1 MKRASLNDLALTTNT
16 DRSSRNHD
24 YMRIYDDLFH
34 PFRNEPTALLEV
46 GILGGD
52 GLNTWARYFYH
63 KDSRIVGVDIHDRG
77 FKSGDSRIQTIYAD
91 AGQAMVLSALPGP
104 FNIAI
109 DDGSHFTSHQVTFF
123 EAVWPM
129 ILPGGLMIVED
140 VHSCH
145 SPQHQDMHVDFP
157 SFIGRIFREMQDE
170 RGATGSGAYD
180 PAAKW
185 SEIESITLRR
195 GLAIVRKRA

>member
-1 MKRASLNDLALTTNT
+1 MKRASLNDLALTTST
-16 DRSSRNHD
+16 DKSSRFHD
-24 YMRIYDDLFH
+24 YCRIYDELFKAWRDQ
-34 PFRNEPTALLEV
+34 PIRFLEI

-52 GLNTWARYFYH
+52 SLNMWSRYFRH
-63 KDSRIVGVDIHDRG
+63 PDAKIVGVDLLDRNFQSEDG
-77 FKSGDSRIQTIYAD
+77 RIQTIYGD
-91 AGQAMVLSALPGP
+91 AGQAMFLSSLPGP
-104 FNIAI
+104 FTCAI
-109 DDGSHFTSHQVTFF
+109 DDGGHFTSHQVTFL

-129 ILPGGLMIVED
+129 VLPGGLLIVED

-145 SPQHQDMHVDFP
+145 SPQHQDMHMDFP
-157 SFIGRIFREMQDE
+157 SLIGRIFREMQDD

-195 GLAIVRKRA
+195 GLAIVRKRL